1 MTSNNKFSNA
11 IAIFSTGLLAGTF
24 FYVKFN
30 VLPTFWE
37 VPTFVH
43 LCFRA
48 TLMKHNDIL
57 FQSLMIIAIITS
69 IWFTWRIRSL
79 KYVSIFT
86 GFAVILA
93 ITTYLITFFGILPIN
108 SQLKIWVQ
116 TSPPKNW
123 IKILKTWD
131 FYHTCRT
138 ATAVGSFIMILIATF
153 FRKQLLKKQFR
164 HNTKSSTSYFWL

>member
-1 MTSNNKFSNA
+1 MNSKNKLSNA
-11 IAIFSTGLLAGTF
+11 VALFSTGLLAGTF

-43 LCFRA
+43 INFRY
-48 TLMKHNDIL
+48 TLMKHNDVV
-57 FQSLMIIAIITS
+57 FQPLMLATIITC

-79 KYVSIFT
+79 TNVSILT
-86 GFAVILA
+86 GFASILA
-93 ITTYLITFFGILPIN
+93 ITTYLITHFGNLPIN
-108 SQLKIWVQ
+108 SQLKVWVE
-116 TSPPKNW
+116 TTPPKNW

-138 ATAVGSFIMILIATF
+138 ITAIGSFTMILIATF
-153 FRKQLLKKQFR
+153 FKKQLLKKQSHR
-164 HNTKSSTSYFWL
+164 YN